1 MQKAFNLLKLTF
13 FLGLII
19 YLIGSI
25 LQEEFLLKIIK
36 GAGEKLA
43 PYGIEIFHLR

>member
-1 MQKAFNLLKLTF
+1 MEKAFNLLKLTF
-13 FLGLII
+13 FLGFII
-19 YLIGSI
+19 YSLGSI

-43 PYGIEIFHLR
+43 PYGVEILHLR